1 MNEEWTLE
9 YYVDESGSIPV
20 RDFLRGLDKKTYA
33 RFLWSFE
40 QVRIR
45 NVQAREP
52 LVRHLEGKI
61 WEIREESNTNIYRIL
76 YFFFSGKRIILLHG
90 FNKKTQKLPR
100 KELDTAFRR
109 LVLFM
114 EHRSESTRLNSSH
127 VEIS

>member
-9 YYVDESGSIPV
+9 YYVDDSGNIPV

-61 WEIREESNTNIYRIL
+61 WEIREESNTNIYRVL
-76 YFFFSGKRIILLHG
+76 YFFFRGKRIVLLHG
-90 FNKKTQKLPR
+90 FTKKTQKLPR
-100 KELDTAFRR
+100 EELDIAIRR
-109 LVLFM
+109 LAHF
-114 EHRSESTRLNSSH
+114 
-127 VEIS
+127 VEQEGK

>member
-61 WEIREESNTNIYRIL
+61 WEIREESNTNIYRVL
-76 YFFFSGKRIILLHG
+76 YFFFRGKRITLQPHLFG
-90 FNKKTQKLPR
+90 ESLTEDSFGEGKLFS
-100 KELDTAFRR
+100 L
-109 LVLFM
+109 
-114 EHRSESTRLNSSH
+114 
-127 VEIS
+127 